1 MSTYMREMIPL
12 NSVLKEI
19 GHNLKEILGDIGILH
34 STIYEDNNGE
44 LNLEKS
50 PKMTPRS
57 KHIGIKY
64 HWFRDHIK
72 EGSGYILER
81 IESDR
86 QRSDVFT
93 KVLTE
98 IAFKRIRKILMGW

>member
-1 MSTYMREMIPL
+1 MKSL
-12 NSVLKEI
+12 LKEI
-19 GHNLKEILGDIGILH
+19 GVNLKEILGDIRTLH
-34 STIYEDNNGE
+34 STVYEDNNGS
-44 LNLEKS
+44 LNLEKY

-81 IESDR
+81 IESYR
-86 QRSDVFT
+86 
-93 KVLTE
+93 E
-98 IAFKRIRKILMGW
+98 IDDILIKY